1 VGRRLALL
9 IATYTYEDEGLR
21 RLTAPAHDAEAF
33 AAVLRDPDIAGFDEV
48 TILVNEPQH
57 RVGRVLGE
65 FFRDRRHDDLT
76 LLYFTGHGL
85 KDDEGRL
92 HLAMAD
98 TQRDNL
104 VFTSLGADRIDQA
117 MRACMS
123 RRQVL
128 ILDCCY
134 SGAFPAARLATKGD
148 TDVHALDK
156 FHGSGRTVLTASDA
170 TQYSFEG
177 DRISGSAP
185 QSVFTRH
192 LVEGLRE
199 GTADLDG
206 DGDITLDE
214 LYSYVHDRVVAEL
227 PRQRPKKQ
235 ENVEGRIVI
244 ARNVNWALPTQ
255 LQLALSSPIALVRLG
270 AVEPLAHLRSFGNP
284 TVRRRAEEEL
294 RRLTEDDSRSVS
306 EAAVE
311 HLQDHAEHPQDHA
324 EDPQDRPAPLPEA
337 AAPTPAATPAA
348 PTPAPLAVKAASA
361 ATPGTEVWSFQT
373 DNCVRSAPAVVDG
386 VVYTGGDGGSL
397 HAFTAGTGQRRWS
410 RPLGAG
416 PVRSAPAVHG
426 DLVYATAGR
435 KLYATDTATGQ
446 ARWEF
451 GERRAGVSA
460 TVGVV
465 HDRVCVGSSGTLYVL
480 DGEQGTVHWP
490 YAVGMTTLQ
499 WVVTD
504 GPLAVVGNEGKHV
517 YAIDAFTRRKKWGT
531 RVVDGPVSGPS
542 ALSGGILY
550 VGNGRGEVHALST
563 SDGQRLWRYDTGS
576 AVQSAPTV
584 ADGTVYVGNDDER
597 LYALDAATG
606 EFRWRFTAT
615 GPVRTT
621 PAVAGTTVHFGS
633 DDGNVY
639 AVDTATGRERWR
651 FRTGGPVVSSPA
663 VADGVVY
670 VGSDDAKLYAI
681 RTGVTDSG

>member
-1 VGRRLALL
+1 
-9 IATYTYEDEGLR
+9 
-21 RLTAPAHDAEAF
+21 
-33 AAVLRDPDIAGFDEV
+33 
-48 TILVNEPQH
+48 
-57 RVGRVLGE
+57 
-65 FFRDRRHDDLT
+65 
-76 LLYFTGHGL
+76 
-85 KDDEGRL
+85 
-92 HLAMAD
+92 
-98 TQRDNL
+98 
-104 VFTSLGADRIDQA
+104 
-117 MRACMS
+117 
-123 RRQVL
+123 
-128 ILDCCY
+128 
-134 SGAFPAARLATKGD
+134 
-148 TDVHALDK
+148 
-156 FHGSGRTVLTASDA
+156 
-170 TQYSFEG
+170 
-177 DRISGSAP
+177 
-185 QSVFTRH
+185 
-192 LVEGLRE
+192 
-199 GTADLDG
+199 
-206 DGDITLDE
+206 
-214 LYSYVHDRVVAEL
+214 
-227 PRQRPKKQ
+227 
-235 ENVEGRIVI
+235 
-244 ARNVNWALPTQ
+244 
-255 LQLALSSPIALVRLG
+255 
-270 AVEPLAHLRSFGNP
+270 
-284 TVRRRAEEEL
+284 
-294 RRLTEDDSRSVS
+294 
-306 EAAVE
+306 
-311 HLQDHAEHPQDHA
+311 
-324 EDPQDRPAPLPEA
+324 
-337 AAPTPAATPAA
+337 
-348 PTPAPLAVKAASA
+348 
-361 ATPGTEVWSFQT
+361 
-373 DNCVRSAPAVVDG
+373 
-386 VVYTGGDGGSL
+386 
-397 HAFTAGTGQRRWS
+397 
-410 RPLGAG
+410 
-416 PVRSAPAVHG
+416 VHG